1 MGFLGTLLTWSRFL
15 LVHFH
20 VEYLFQQTTTAK
32 ISAALS
38 RLAGSSNKEQPLDCI
53 YDRAME
59 NVNRWGQS
67 CRELALKI
75 FSWLVK
81 AQRTLTVDEI
91 QFAVSV
97 EQDRYELD
105 KNDLPDRTTLL
116 DVCGGLVIIDEN
128 SMAILLA
135 QPSTTIY

>member
-1 MGFLGTLLTWSRFL
+1 MRFLGTLLTWSRFL

-20 VEYLFQQTTTAK
+20 VEYFFQQTTTAK

-38 RLAGSSNKEQPLDCI
+38 RLARSSNKEQPLNRI
-53 YDRAME
+53 YDKTME
-59 NVNRWGQS
+59 NVNGRGQS

-81 AQRTLTVDEI
+81 ARRTLTVDEI

-97 EQDRYELD
+97 E
-105 KNDLPDRTTLL
+105 
-116 DVCGGLVIIDEN
+116 
-128 SMAILLA
+128 
-135 QPSTTIY
+135 